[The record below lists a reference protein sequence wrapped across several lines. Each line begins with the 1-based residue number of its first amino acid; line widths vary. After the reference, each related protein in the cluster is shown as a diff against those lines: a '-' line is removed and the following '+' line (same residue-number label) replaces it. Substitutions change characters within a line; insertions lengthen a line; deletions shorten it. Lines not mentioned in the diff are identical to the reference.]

1 MSTARVVRENKTNYI
16 IVDQDKE
23 IVGVVRG
30 SFHREAEYPKVGDYV
45 RYTLTAKG
53 QAVIEEVLPRKSSV
67 IRRAAGGTAEQVVV
81 ANVDLVFIVMALDND
96 FNLNRLDR
104 YVLLAEQSNIQP
116 IIVLNKSDVVP
127 DPDALYKQVKERFPK
142 VTIEAVSATTSN
154 NMDSLLE
161 YVSGDTTVVLLGS
174 SGAGKSTITNW
185 FLRESVQ
192 ETREVR
198 EDDGRGQ
205 HTTTAR
211 ELFALP
217 VGGYLIDTPGMRELG
232 LVGEVEGDVFQDIE
246 LLVKQ
251 CRYSNCDHEK
261 SEGCAIR
268 SAIEEGA
275 LSDAQF
281 QNYIKLQKEKAFQE
295 RKADQESLWRHKQE
309 IRKVYK
315 ERNKI
320 FKRKKFEKGG

>member
-1 MSTARVVRENKTNYI
+1 MSVARVVKENRTNYI
-16 IVDQDKE
+16 ILDTQE
-23 IVGVVRG
+23 EMVGVVRG
-30 SFHREAEYPKVGDYV
+30 IFHQDAAYPKVGDYV
-45 RYTLTAKG
+45 KYIQTAKG

-67 IRRAAGGTAEQVVV
+67 ARRAAGGHSEQVVV
-81 ANVDLVFIVMALDND
+81 VNVDLIFIIMALGHD

-127 DPDALYKQVKERFPK
+127 DPGALYKQVKERFPK
-142 VTIEAVSATTSN
+142 VTIEVVSATTGA
-154 NMDSLLE
+154 NMQSLRT
-161 YVSGDTTVVLLGS
+161 YVVGDTTVVLLGS

-185 FLRESVQ
+185 FLRDGVQ

-217 VGGYLIDTPGMRELG
+217 LGGYLIDTPGMRELG
-232 LVGEVEGDVFQDIE
+232 LVGEVRGDVFQDIE
-246 LLVKQ
+246 LLAKQ

-268 SAIEEGA
+268 NAIEEGV
-275 LSDAQF
+275 LSDTQF
-281 QNYIKLQKEKAFQE
+281 QNYQKLQKEKAFQE
-295 RKADQESLWRHKQE
+295 RKADQESEWRHKQE
-309 IRKVYK
+309 MRKVHK